1 MSRPHVV
8 LLGDSIFDNAAYVP
22 GDPAVAAQ
30 LAEAL
35 PEARVTLLARDGDV
49 VAGIAAQLQRL
60 PVDATH
66 LVISVGGNDAI
77 GYIDVL
83 TESAKGVGEALLRML
98 DIGDD
103 FERDYRA
110 MVELV
115 VARSVPAA
123 LCTIYYPAF
132 EEPGLQRMAVAAETF
147 FNDAIMRCAFD
158 HGLPLIDLRLIC
170 DESAD
175 YANPIEPSARGGR
188 KITSAIARVV
198 RDHDFDRSATTVYA
212 QP

>member
-22 GDPAVAAQ
+22 GHPAVAAQ

-49 VAGIAAQLQRL
+49 VAGIAAQLHRL
-60 PVDATH
+60 PADATH
-66 LVISVGGNDAI
+66 LVVSVGGNDAI

-83 TESAKGVGEALLRML
+83 TEPAKGVGESLLRML

-103 FERDYRA
+103 FERDYRR
-110 MVELV
+110 MVDLV
-115 VARSVPAA
+115 VARGVPTA

-132 EEPGLQRMAVAAETF
+132 DEPGLQRMAVAAETF

-170 DESAD
+170 DETAD
-175 YANPIEPSARGGR
+175 YANPIEPSAHGGR

-212 QP
+212 RP